1 MSLAGCQIIIID
13 HNFHLQ
19 KSLEIFY
26 RHTADK
32 IHSKHYK
39 GVNLPCLM
47 PIRVETQNCL
57 IIFVQYKKN
66 YAHSEFSRGCK
77 RTSSTFLLHL
87 MEKLPQCFPLAT
99 FIFNNVNSYVW
110 HISINVVW
118 HYHSQIMQA
127 KYLICQLPLE
137 TFFQKCQSKFESG
150 QVEGS
155 FLIRTMYLDLKFYS
169 NLVSLSVLS

>member
-1 MSLAGCQIIIID
+1 M
-13 HNFHLQ
+13 
-19 KSLEIFY
+19 
-26 RHTADK
+26 
-32 IHSKHYK
+32 
-39 GVNLPCLM
+39 
-47 PIRVETQNCL
+47 
-57 IIFVQYKKN
+57 
-66 YAHSEFSRGCK
+66 
-77 RTSSTFLLHL
+77 
-87 MEKLPQCFPLAT
+87 
-99 FIFNNVNSYVW
+99 W

-169 NLVSLSVLS
+169 NLDLNYISVCEHYTNKLIIIVYLKRSLFIYSIHIKCKQSHKTKISVVNG